1 VSRARVAGLDIVVR
15 VMVCHL
21 VSWLMVRAIVTDQA
35 CLMRTLGV
43 FANKSL
49 SSFDRSRRMLKL
61 NASEQGRARSSI
73 SINRALAAPICV
85 RAPAK
90 TQSRLR
96 QPRHCTRAHGCHLA
110 TERGAA
116 TLSFRTL
123 GDRGPFAFCGAVSCP
138 ANASATTGFMLSTI
152 DVGIRI
158 VAPRS
163 LVVS

>member
-1 VSRARVAGLDIVVR
+1 
-15 VMVCHL
+15 
-21 VSWLMVRAIVTDQA
+21 MVRAIVTDQA
-35 CLMRTLGV
+35 RLTCTLGV
-43 FANKSL
+43 FADKSL
-49 SSFDRSRRMLKL
+49 SSFDRSRAAHAKL
-61 NASEQGRARSSI
+61 NASEQGGVRI
-73 SINRALAAPICV
+73 WVSINRALCGPICV
-85 RAPAK
+85 RAPAE

-96 QPRHCTRAHGCHLA
+96 QPRTWTHADGCHLS

-116 TLSFRTL
+116 TLSFRML

>member
-1 VSRARVAGLDIVVR
+1 
-15 VMVCHL
+15 
-21 VSWLMVRAIVTDQA
+21 MVRAIVTDQA
-35 CLMRTLGV
+35 RLTRTLGV

-49 SSFDRSRRMLKL
+49 GSFDRSRAAHAKL
-61 NASEQGRARSSI
+61 NASEQGRVRISV
-73 SINRALAAPICV
+73 SINRALCGPICV
-85 RAPAK
+85 RAPAE
-90 TQSRLR
+90 TQPRLR
-96 QPRHCTRAHGCHLA
+96 QPRPCTHADGCHLS

-116 TLSFRTL
+116 TLSLRML